1 MDSCQL
7 HDKTIKELK
16 EDLEVL
22 QHSMHEIRNFLNALN
37 GKLETLINI
46 PIKNGGGLTMVVSNI
61 ELQQKL
67 YSDINE
73 LKKKISDVTSKETML
88 KTIDNNKEDIALIF
102 DEYKASKTN
111 EKTVKVNNKIKLIQN
126 IILILSVLI
135 NIVLFLYKR

>member
-1 MDSCQL
+1 MDNCKI
-7 HDKTIKELK
+7 HDDSIKELK
-16 EDLEVL
+16 DDMDALRK
-22 QHSMHEIRNFLNALN
+22 SMHEIRNFLNALN